1 MEETHMKKVLALVL
15 AVMMMATVAFA
26 YDVGSSSD
34 FGGETAEIVAPG
46 SQIRIYAEYFANA
59 EGTIRLSDLLKKG
72 QFSSENFTV
81 TTKRF
86 DKGSNL
92 VKSVEFNDD
101 ENAIDIK
108 LNDNYDL
115 RAKETINLV
124 IKEIK
129 VTAKKKIDNDRVIAD
144 GPDAGKEV
152 VVAKGSKWT
161 YINNE
166 VDFRIGH
173 VQVSVDIAEDFE
185 VPVEK
190 DSGAWG
196 ETDLTLPARS
206 TNMWS
211 PLVKFVK
218 ADGGPAY
225 GDATITFGE
234 AASASGRVYKDDV
247 VYLEYDEDV
256 NVDIVKKYPDADL
269 SFVTFK
275 GAPTFNSNMELE
287 IYADE
292 DTYIYEVKDNKI
304 APCSL
309 KWDDDAYAFTGKVRT
324 LGAYVVSDTK
334 LSVDTTAADGN
345 PDTGANDVVGIATA
359 LAAVALVSAAAV
371 SLKK

>member
-1 MEETHMKKVLALVL
+1 MKKVLALVL

>member
-1 MEETHMKKVLALVL
+1 MKKVLALVL

-92 VKSVEFNDD
+92 VKSVEIDDDD
-101 ENAIDIK
+101 ECVVVK

-115 RAKETINLV
+115 KAKETINLV

-129 VTAKKKIDNDRVIAD
+129 VTAKKKIENGTD
-144 GPDAGKEV
+144 V
-152 VVAKGSKWT
+152 VSKASKWT
-161 YINNE
+161 FDADNG
-166 VDFRIGH
+166 FRVGH
-173 VQVSVDIAEDFE
+173 VQVEVTIEEDME
-185 VPVEK
+185 IDVM
-190 DSGAWG
+190 DSGVDG
-196 ETDLTLPARS
+196 ETDLTLPGRAVGYTS
-206 TNMWS
+206 H
-211 PLVKFVK
+211 LVKFVK
-218 ADGGPAY
+218 DDVAY
-225 GDATITFGE
+225 GTATLSFGE
-234 AASASGRVYKDDV
+234 VATATGRVYDGDV
-247 VYLEYDEDV
+247 VYLEYNEDV
-256 NVDIVKKYPDADL
+256 DVDVVKKYPDADL
-269 SFVTFK
+269 SFVNFK

-292 DTYIYEVKDNKI
+292 DQYIYELKDSKI
-304 APCSL
+304 APCNL
-309 KWDDDAYAFTGKVRT
+309 KWDEDSYAFTGKVRT

-334 LSVDTTAADGN
+334 LSVDATTADGN

>member
-1 MEETHMKKVLALVL
+1 MKKVLALVL

-26 YDVGSSSD
+26 YNVGDTSD

-46 SQIRIYAEYFANA
+46 SQIRIYAQYFANA
-59 EGTIRLSDLLKKG
+59 DGNIRLSDLLKKG

-101 ENAIDIK
+101 KNAIDIK

-129 VTAKKKIDNDRVIAD
+129 VTAKKKIDNDRVLAD
-144 GPDAGKEV
+144 GPDAGKKV
-152 VVAKGSKWT
+152 VVSKGSKWT

-173 VQVSVDIAEDFE
+173 VQVSYEIEEDFE
-185 VPVEK
+185 VTVEK
-190 DSGAWG
+190 DSGVWG

-218 ADGGPAY
+218 ADDGPAY

-256 NVDIVKKYPDADL
+256 NVDVVKKYPDADL

-345 PDTGANDVVGIATA
+345 PDTGANDVVGTNTLI
-359 LAAVALVSAAAV
+359 SQRN
-371 SLKK
+371 

>member
-1 MEETHMKKVLALVL
+1 MKKVLALVL

-26 YDVGSSSD
+26 YDVGSTSD

-46 SQIRIYAEYFANA
+46 SQIRIYAQYFANA
-59 EGTIRLSDLLKKG
+59 DGNIRLSDLLKKG

-101 ENAIDIK
+101 KNAIDIK

-190 DSGAWG
+190 DSGVWG

>member
-1 MEETHMKKVLALVL
+1 MKKVLALVL

-26 YDVGSSSD
+26 ANIDIDKEELTGS
-34 FGGETAEIVAPG
+34 AALIAAPG
-46 SQIRIYAEYFANA
+46 DKIRIFPGAFQNNDD
-59 EGTIRLSDLLKKG
+59 TKDLGEVLKKG
-72 QFSSENFTV
+72 QFSSENFSV

-92 VKSVEFNDD
+92 VKSVEIDD
-101 ENAIDIK
+101 NNECVVVK
-108 LNDNYDL
+108 LNENYDL
-115 RAKETINLV
+115 KAKETINLV

-129 VTAKKKIDNDRVIAD
+129 VTAKKKIDNNRVIVD

-190 DSGAWG
+190 DSGVWG